1 MTESPERHFWT
12 LIEPIHAITYFAPEC
27 QEVFETAGLK
37 GFWRGYFGGR
47 AAPLGAVDA
56 GPIVALF
63 FGFHQDFV
71 ARAVP
76 DIWQRC
82 SPTDALGARLA
93 GVDAAW
99 SRHVERV
106 DKAQLKRAAFI
117 LRIAAESVTDDRRP
131 MFQANLAVDAPTE
144 PHLAL
149 WHWATALRE
158 HRGDGHLIALGAH
171 GIGPCD
177 AHVLRLA
184 RTGDAVETLKPFRG
198 WSDDDWIAA
207 VGRLFNRGAIDELGA
222 ITDEGT
228 ALHDAVEALTDEL
241 ARQPVIAIQS
251 ELAELAHIVGPVL
264 RNLAIAPRS
273 PGVIPYPNPM
283 GVEPFDPS

>member
-27 QEVFETAGLK
+27 QEVFEAAGLK

-47 AAPLGAVDA
+47 AAPLGAVGA
-56 GPIVALF
+56 GPILALF

-82 SPTDALGARLA
+82 SPIDALGARLA

-99 SRHVERV
+99 SVHVERV
-106 DKAQLKRAAFI
+106 DKMQLKRAAFI
-117 LRIAAESVTDDRRP
+117 LRIAAESVADDRRP
-131 MFQANLAVDAPTE
+131 MFQANLAIDAPTE

-149 WHWATALRE
+149 WHWATVLRE

-171 GIGPCD
+171 AMRTSSGSP
-177 AHVLRLA
+177 A
-184 RTGDAVETLKPFRG
+184 RASLLKHSSRSAGGATTTGSQRSVG
-198 WSDDDWIAA
+198 SSIAA
-207 VGRLFNRGAIDELGA
+207 Q
-222 ITDEGT
+222 
-228 ALHDAVEALTDEL
+228 LTNW
-241 ARQPVIAIQS
+241 A
-251 ELAELAHIVGPVL
+251 
-264 RNLAIAPRS
+264 RS
-273 PGVIPYPNPM
+273 PTKVLHCTT
-283 GVEPFDPS
+283 PSRRSPTSWLANQ